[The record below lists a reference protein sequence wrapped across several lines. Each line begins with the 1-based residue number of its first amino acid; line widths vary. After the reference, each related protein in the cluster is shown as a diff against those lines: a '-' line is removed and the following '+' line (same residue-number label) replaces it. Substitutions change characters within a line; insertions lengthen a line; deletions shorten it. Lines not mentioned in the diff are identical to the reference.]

1 MNKQSLRRQGTAQTD
16 QVRKDRQNKIV
27 KAWLDTRVLFTEGRE
42 ERRLYITTTLV
53 EMSMDIYNFYEVVFF
68 LLTFV
73 TSHIK
78 IKSIFSY
85 TSTTKQTSWH
95 VSM

>member
-53 EMSMDIYNFYEVVFF
+53 EMSMDIYNFYEVVF

-73 TSHIK
+73 NFTHK
-78 IKSIFSY
+78 N
-85 TSTTKQTSWH
+85 
-95 VSM
+95 